1 MRKFEGNING
11 KIYTNEKEF
20 DKALSTLE
28 RTDNMFV
35 SYKYVSVPDETKLLE
50 SKNQNKDA
58 IECNKNYVSEDQYVK
73 NITNKEDVGLDAEL
87 VFKLKEASNKSE
99 IKDVV
104 NKKIE
109 EFDSRISSNLISIN
123 NFKSDIE
130 EFEKK
135 IKSIDGYIQTL
146 DNANNNY
153 YLNKKYYTNI
163 KELIEGPYRS
173 EVKEEC
179 CCGCGDG
186 KCSCGSENPEEKKT
200 DITTIKERFN
210 SVFNNPNR
218 KDALSDLSAV
228 VEYFLKKY

>member
-11 KIYTNEKEF
+11 KIYIDEKEF
-20 DKALSTLE
+20 DKALLLM
-28 RTDNMFV
+28 DDKDDMFV
-35 SYKYVSVPDETKLLE
+35 SYRYISAPDIKVNE
-50 SKNQNKDA
+50 
-58 IECNKNYVSEDQYVK
+58 NYVSEDQYVK

-109 EFDSRISSNLISIN
+109 EFDSRISSNLLSIN
-123 NFKSDIE
+123 NLKSDCAELE
-130 EFEKK
+130 EK
-135 IKSIDGYIQTL
+135 IKNINNQIRTL

-200 DITTIKERFN
+200 DITTIKEHFN
-210 SVFNNPNR
+210 SALNNPNK
-218 KDALSDLSAV
+218 KDVLSDLSEL

>member
-1 MRKFEGNING
+1 MRRLFEGNING
-11 KIYTNEKEF
+11 KIYTDESEF
-20 DKALSTLE
+20 DKALFSIGDESNL
-28 RTDNMFV
+28 FV
-35 SYKYVSVPDETKLLE
+35 SYRYISAPDMNDNSKLK
-50 SKNQNKDA
+50 SDSND
-58 IECNKNYVSEDQYVK
+58 NKNYVSEDQYVK
-73 NITNKEDVGLDAEL
+73 NITDKEDVGLDAEL

-135 IKSIDGYIQTL
+135 IKSIGEYIQTL
-146 DNANNNY
+146 ENANNNY
-153 YLNKKYYTNI
+153 YLNKKYYLNI
-163 KELIEGPYRS
+163 KDLIEGPYRS
-173 EVKEEC
+173 EEKEEC

-186 KCSCGSENPEEKKT
+186 KCSCGSENPEEKKI
-200 DITTIKERFN
+200 DITTIKEHFN

-218 KDALSDLSAV
+218 KDVLSDLSEL

>member
-1 MRKFEGNING
+1 MRKFFEGNING
-11 KIYTNEKEF
+11 KIYTDEKEF
-20 DKALSTLE
+20 DNVLFSIGDTSNL
-28 RTDNMFV
+28 FV
-35 SYKYVSVPDETKLLE
+35 SYRYISAPDTNDNSKLK
-50 SKNQNKDA
+50 SDSNDD
-58 IECNKNYVSEDQYVK
+58 KNYVSEDQYVK
-73 NITNKEDVGLDAEL
+73 NITDKEDVGLDAEL
-87 VFKLKEASNKSE
+87 VFKLKEASNKSD

-109 EFDSRISSNLISIN
+109 EFDSRISSNLLSIN

-135 IKSIDGYIQTL
+135 IKSIGEYIQTL
-146 DNANNNY
+146 ENANNNY

-173 EVKEEC
+173 EAKEEC

-186 KCSCGSENPEEKKT
+186 KCSCECGDSEEKKT
-200 DITTIKERFN
+200 DITAIKEHFN
-210 SVFNNPNR
+210 SALNNPNK
-218 KDALSDLSAV
+218 KDVLSDLTEL

>member
-1 MRKFEGNING
+1 MRRLFEGNING
-11 KIYTNEKEF
+11 KIYTDEKKF
-20 DKALSTLE
+20 DKALLLM
-28 RTDNMFV
+28 DDKDDMFV
-35 SYKYVSVPDETKLLE
+35 SYRYISAPDIKVNE
-50 SKNQNKDA
+50 
-58 IECNKNYVSEDQYVK
+58 NYVSEYQYVK
-73 NITNKEDVGLDAEL
+73 NITDKEDVGLDAEL
-87 VFKLKEASNKSE
+87 VFKLKEASNKSD

-135 IKSIDGYIQTL
+135 IKSIGEYIQTL

-153 YLNKKYYTNI
+153 YLNKKYYLNI
-163 KELIEGPYRS
+163 KDLIEAPTDIP
-173 EVKEEC
+173 EAKEEC

-186 KCSCGSENPEEKKT
+186 KCSCECGDSEEKKT
-200 DITTIKERFN
+200 DINTIKERFN
-210 SVFNNPNR
+210 SHLNNPNK
-218 KDALSDLSAV
+218 KDVLSDLTEL

>member
-20 DKALSTLE
+20 DKALLFM
-28 RTDNMFV
+28 DDKGDMFV
-35 SYKYVSVPDETKLLE
+35 SYRYVSVSDTNDNSKLK
-50 SKNQNKDA
+50 SDSND
-58 IECNKNYVSEDQYVK
+58 NKNYISEDQYVK
-73 NITNKEDVGLDAEL
+73 NITDKEDVGLDAEL
-87 VFKLKEASNKSE
+87 IFKLKEASNKSE

-153 YLNKKYYTNI
+153 YLNKKYYLNI
-163 KELIEGPYRS
+163 KDLIEGPYQS
-173 EVKEEC
+173 EEKEEC

-200 DITTIKERFN
+200 DITTIKEHFN

-218 KDALSDLSAV
+218 KDVLSDLSEL

>member
-1 MRKFEGNING
+1 MRRFEGNING
-11 KIYTNEKEF
+11 KIYTDEKEF
-20 DKALSTLE
+20 DKALLLM
-28 RTDNMFV
+28 DDKDDMFV
-35 SYKYVSVPDETKLLE
+35 SYRYISAPEIKVNE
-50 SKNQNKDA
+50 
-58 IECNKNYVSEDQYVK
+58 NYISEDQYVK

-87 VFKLKEASNKSE
+87 IFKLKEASNKSD

-135 IKSIDGYIQTL
+135 IKSIGEYIQTL
-146 DNANNNY
+146 ENANNNY
-153 YLNKKYYTNI
+153 YLNKKYYLNI
-163 KELIEGPYRS
+163 KDLIEAPTDIP

-186 KCSCGSENPEEKKT
+186 KCSCECENPEEKKT
-200 DITTIKERFN
+200 DINTIKEHFN
-210 SVFNNPNR
+210 SALNNPNK
-218 KDALSDLSAV
+218 KDVLSDLTEL

>member
-11 KIYTNEKEF
+11 KIYTDEKEF
-20 DKALSTLE
+20 DKALLLM
-28 RTDNMFV
+28 DDKDDMFV
-35 SYKYVSVPDETKLLE
+35 SYRYISAPEIKVNE
-50 SKNQNKDA
+50 
-58 IECNKNYVSEDQYVK
+58 NYISEDQYVK

-87 VFKLKEASNKSE
+87 IFKLKEASNKSD

-135 IKSIDGYIQTL
+135 IKSIGEYIQTL
-146 DNANNNY
+146 ENANNNY
-153 YLNKKYYTNI
+153 YLNKKYYLNI
-163 KELIEGPYRS
+163 KDLIEAPTDIP

-186 KCSCGSENPEEKKT
+186 KCSCECENPEEKKT
-200 DITTIKERFN
+200 DINTIKEHFN
-210 SVFNNPNR
+210 SALNNPNK
-218 KDALSDLSAV
+218 KDVLSDLTEL